1 MRIKFENVWVVDEL
15 NLMPYKSNQNFHE
28 QFEHLKDIH
37 FDTSGTDVSLL
48 IGADI
53 PELHL
58 PHEITKENKNEPVG
72 IKSALG
78 RVLLG
83 GNNNKKYSLNSNRIC
98 VCESNVHDSLKQF
111 WQIESYGTSKEDL
124 ETLLQNQIKRL
135 LKY

>member
-37 FDTSGTDVSLL
+37 FDTSGTDVS
-48 IGADI
+48 
-53 PELHL
+53 ELHL

-78 RVLLG
+78 WVLLG
-83 GNNNKKYSLNSNRIC
+83 GNNNKKYSLNSNRIY